1 MLASLITA
9 VRDASAYLPECA
21 ASVVAQSHAGPL
33 EWCVFDD
40 GSSDDTLAV
49 LGSWRVRAE
58 ASLATRF
65 SLTQTPGAQ
74 PALEARG
81 VRLCV
86 AGNAAGSAA
95 RGAGYGRNRAVE
107 LASPDT
113 ALLIFLDADDVMAP
127 RRVEALLA
135 ASASHPGAL
144 LGSRYWREGGGRP
157 RDMAWHN
164 GMSDK
169 QLYTQ
174 RLRETTLA
182 QPTWAMTPATF
193 AAAGGYNEDAP
204 YNAEDLQFFYAHL
217 ARGGTLHRVP
227 EPLVM
232 YRRVSCSLVSR
243 SCSAYAARRRHTDGG
258 AVASRGVPAE
268 LIWSIRVRQLE
279 TVLAQPPWVRVRP
292 AAAPEHPRLPGCS
305 SSCRFR

>member
-1 MLASLITA
+1 MLASLVTP
-9 VRDASAYLPECA
+9 VRNASAYLPECA
-21 ASVVAQSHAGPL
+21 ASVVAQTHAGPL

-40 GSSDDTLAV
+40 GSSDDTRAV
-49 LGSWRVRAE
+49 LEAWRVRAR
-58 ASLATRF
+58 TRAVACARRAA
-65 SLTQTPGAQ
+65 PGVMRGADPDACGAQ

-81 VRLCV
+81 VRLRV

-95 RGAGYGRNRAVE
+95 RGCGFGRNRAVE

-135 ASASHPGAL
+135 ASAAHPGAL
-144 LGSRYWREGGGRP
+144 LGSRYWREGDGRP

-164 GMSDK
+164 GMSDA

-182 QPTWAMTPATF
+182 QPTWALAPSTF
-193 AAAGGYNEDAP
+193 AAVGAYNEDAP
-204 YNAEDLQFFYAHL
+204 NNAEDLQFFYAHL
-217 ARGGTLHRVP
+217 ARGGTLHRVD

-232 YRRVSCSLVSR
+232 YRRVRC
-243 SCSAYAARRRHTDGG
+243 CFCNDA
-258 AVASRGVPAE
+258 
-268 LIWSIRVRQLE
+268 
-279 TVLAQPPWVRVRP
+279 
-292 AAAPEHPRLPGCS
+292 CS
-305 SSCRFR
+305 SATLLRLTPANM

>member
-1 MLASLITA
+1 MRASRVWARACAVVRAARLMLASLITP
-9 VRDASAYLPECA
+9 VRNASAYLAECA
-21 ASVVAQSHAGPL
+21 ASVVAQTHAGPL

-40 GSSDDTLAV
+40 GSSDDTLTA
-49 LGSWRVRAE
+49 LEAWR
-58 ASLATRF
+58 
-65 SLTQTPGAQ
+65 

-81 VRLCV
+81 VRLVV

-95 RGAGYGRNRAVE
+95 RGCGYGRNRAAE
-107 LASPDT
+107 LASPDS
-113 ALLIFLDADDVMAP
+113 ALLVFLDADDVMAP

-157 RDMAWHN
+157 RDLAWHN
-164 GMSDK
+164 GMSDA

-193 AAAGGYNEDAP
+193 AAVGAYNEDAP
-204 YNAEDLQFFYAHL
+204 NNAEDLQLFYAHL
-217 ARGGTLHRVP
+217 ARGGALHRVP

-232 YRRVSCSLVSR
+232 YRRVLL
-243 SCSAYAARRRHTDGG
+243 AEHAALAPLTPRRAGT
-258 AVASRGVPAE
+258 P
-268 LIWSIRVRQLE
+268 
-279 TVLAQPPWVRVRP
+279 T
-292 AAAPEHPRLPGCS
+292 AAPWRRAA
-305 SSCRFR
+305 CRRS